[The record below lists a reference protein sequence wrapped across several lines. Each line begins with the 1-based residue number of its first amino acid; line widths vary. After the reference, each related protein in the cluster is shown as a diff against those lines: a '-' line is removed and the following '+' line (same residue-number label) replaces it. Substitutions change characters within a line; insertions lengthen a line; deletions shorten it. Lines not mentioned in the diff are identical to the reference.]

1 MQERK
6 GTNASSNAGRNPSS
20 NSPANSPS
28 TSSPSGGGGGGGGS
42 AGGGSGGTSSGGAAA
57 PVAGLRGNTIQEQV
71 YNFYID
77 KGYSAYAA
85 AGMVGNFK
93 IETGGFKSGVINGT
107 ITGDHGTAF
116 GIAQW
121 RGARVRNFER
131 LLGHDLV
138 GASLIEQLQFSDWE
152 MKNTERGAYNAIKNA
167 TSASQAA
174 ALIDKYY
181 ERSDGT
187 ARQSRMNAAEQAYS
201 QFGNGT
207 SAPVN
212 NGTSVGQIGQNPTNN
227 STPSSPQSNTSAPS
241 TDGLTQPSSDQ
252 SSKDDVERADP
263 GPQKATSGKSESK
276 SKDKTYAESP
286 KYNPKT
292 KQNPNSPGGD
302 GGGSDKKASTSK
314 SSGGDSSSKS
324 DGSSGSSSSESTGS
338 GSGSGDGSTG
348 AATGAD
354 TSTTSTNPSGGEGQN
369 TSGNDVIVVHVPYG
383 NKPQ

>member
-1 MQERK
+1 
-6 GTNASSNAGRNPSS
+6 
-20 NSPANSPS
+20 
-28 TSSPSGGGGGGGGS
+28 
-42 AGGGSGGTSSGGAAA
+42 
-57 PVAGLRGNTIQEQV
+57 
-71 YNFYID
+71 
-77 KGYSAYAA
+77 
-85 AGMVGNFK
+85 
-93 IETGGFKSGVINGT
+93 
-107 ITGDHGTAF
+107 
-116 GIAQW
+116 
-121 RGARVRNFER
+121 
-131 LLGHDLV
+131 
-138 GASLIEQLQFSDWE
+138 

-314 SSGGDSSSKS
+314 SSG
-324 DGSSGSSSSESTGS
+324 EILQVNLTGRLVLLHL
-338 GSGSGDGSTG
+338 
-348 AATGAD
+348 
-354 TSTTSTNPSGGEGQN
+354 NRP
-369 TSGNDVIVVHVPYG
+369 VLVVGPVMVQLARLLAQIHQQPAQTHLVA
-383 NKPQ
+383 KDKIHQEMMLL